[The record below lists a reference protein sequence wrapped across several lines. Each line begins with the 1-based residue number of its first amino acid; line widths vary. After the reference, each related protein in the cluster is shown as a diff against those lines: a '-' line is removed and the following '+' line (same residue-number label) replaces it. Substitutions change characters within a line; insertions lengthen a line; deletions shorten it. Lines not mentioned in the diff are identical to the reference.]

1 MSVGLFGKGLFAHD
15 ISSVSSVS
23 SVSTDITASGN
34 GTPASL
40 LSFNQ
45 PLGLGVDG
53 GSTAIATGEKNAK
66 RRFKW
71 VD

>member
-15 ISSVSSVS
+15 ISSVS